1 MSEKLTTKQR
11 KEFVAAAK
19 AKGWKIVRGREA
31 ITKQY
36 GLVFYPFFLDGV
48 AGDPTLNLAD
58 RIHPNRDG
66 IQVIVK
72 NIMPSVETLLAR
84 IKP

>member
-1 MSEKLTTKQR
+1 
-11 KEFVAAAK
+11 
-19 AKGWKIVRGREA
+19 
-31 ITKQY
+31 
-36 GLVFYPFFLDGV
+36 
-48 AGDPTLNLAD
+48 LAD